1 LFFIVIKQ
9 TKIKN
14 KYIKG
19 FIKDYN
25 MQKYKEGT
33 ITEKI
38 GEELVDNV
46 LEAGLAILLV
56 MSGINYFNLDSKWIE
71 AMKLLTDRV
80 GLGSSEKEIS
90 MMMSSV
96 ANTFPFNFIQQHQ
109 GWTLAIGIFLC
120 VAGVIAKILTLKSK
134 EELIRDIGE
143 IIFVPGIIGVV
154 SIVFIQIMTV
164 NSINDL
170 MLRAQL
176 VSTQLAFSKADSAT
190 MIWNMMG
197 LIFLIGFFALIFGSM
212 IYYITK
218 SLGRKPLPL
227 FLFGK
232 FLTVVGW
239 FGLIYY
245 AVIRLFAMDVVAQ
258 SLFGSNIIKLFAVSW
273 YISRGTF
280 IVTVLM
286 FALGYTLYSY
296 GRKEIKRKRK
306 LALMEARRAHV
317 VPYNEPGHQ
326 THQGNQVYQQSHNQ
340 PHAQHQQNYGQH
352 TPNVQHNLQ
361 DPRYYNYYQGHSNQK

>member
-1 LFFIVIKQ
+1 MNIHKQ
-9 TKIKN
+9 S
-14 KYIKG
+14 
-19 FIKDYN
+19 
-25 MQKYKEGT
+25 

-56 MSGINYFNLDSKWIE
+56 MSGINYFNLDNKWVE

-96 ANTFPFNFIQQHQ
+96 ANTFPFNFVQQHQ
-109 GWTLAIGIFLC
+109 GWTLAIGIMLC
-120 VAGVIAKILTLKSK
+120 IVGIVAKVLTLRSK

-176 VSTQLAFSKADSAT
+176 VTTQLAFSKADSGA

-197 LIFLIGFFALIFGSM
+197 LLFLIGFFSLIFGSM

-232 FLTVVGW
+232 FLVVIGW

-245 AVIRLFAMDVVAQ
+245 AVIRLFAMDIVAQ
-258 SLFGSNIIKLFAVSW
+258 SLYGGNILKLFAVAW

-280 IVTVLM
+280 IVAVCM

-306 LALMEARRAHV
+306 LALIEAKRVHV
-317 VPYNEPGHQ
+317 VPYGEPGHQ
-326 THQGNQVYQQSHNQ
+326 
-340 PHAQHQQNYGQH
+340 QH
-352 TPNVQHNLQ
+352 NVQHYGHNELHSSQ
-361 DPRYYNYYQGHSNQK
+361 NMQHDQHYYNR